1 MTELTFRSDFK
12 VGLVDHMGGD
22 ESVLRAMLVA
32 SDLDNPDEWKIT
44 PESLPKNTGRINA
57 LMRDRHGSPFE
68 HNALTFYVEAPIM
81 VFREWHRHRIGV
93 SINEQSG
100 RYSELP
106 PMFYLPPRERPIIK
120 VEGTKQMDYVSE
132 LGTDD
137 QYWDMVESY
146 KFANEVAYQQYQN
159 MLTAGIVKEVA
170 RGVLPVNIYSKMYW
184 TCNAR
189 SLMAFLSL
197 RVRVDKPFYDRSID
211 IAGHPEGTLAAVNP
225 DGAVFLSKPQWEINQ
240 CADLMENAA
249 EECFKTLFPVTY
261 RAFLHN
267 GRVAP

>member
-12 VGLVDHMGGD
+12 VGLVDHAGGD
-22 ESVLRAMLVA
+22 EAVLRAMLVA
-32 SDLDNPDEWKIT
+32 SDLDNPDEWAIT
-44 PESLPKNTGRINA
+44 TSPKNVGRINA

-68 HNALTFYVEAPIM
+68 HNMMTFYVEAPIM

-106 PMFYLPPRERPIIK
+106 PMFYLPPRHRPIVK

-132 LGTDD
+132 LGTDE
-137 QYWDMVESY
+137 QYDVMVDEY
-146 KFANEVAYQQYQN
+146 NLANQVAYTSYQT
-159 MLTAGIVKEVA
+159 MLDNGIVKEVA

-189 SLMAFLSL
+189 SLMSFLSL
-197 RVRVDKPFYDRSID
+197 RVRAEPFLRKGEYSSK
-211 IAGHPEGTLAAVNP
+211 IAPDPQEIFVKNP
-225 DGAVFLSKPQWEINQ
+225 GGSMFPSKPQWEINE
-240 CADLMENAA
+240 CALLMESAA
-249 EECFKTLFPVTY
+249 EECFATLFPVTY
-261 RAFLHN
+261 AAFVAN
-267 GRVAP
+267 GRVSP